1 MPRPQLLAVTILFC
15 DIDGFTA
22 VSERLE
28 PDTLADWLNGYMAA
42 MVRCVRD
49 QGGIVNKFM
58 GDAVMAVFGVPSPRS
73 SDQEVDAD
81 AEAAVACALAMERE
95 LQLLNRPGEGRCL
108 PFIGMSVGIQIGR
121 AHV

>member
-1 MPRPQLLAVTILFC
+1 
-15 DIDGFTA
+15 
-22 VSERLE
+22 
-28 PDTLADWLNGYMAA
+28 MAA

-81 AEAAVACALAMERE
+81 AAAAVACALAMERE

-108 PFIGMSVGIQIGR
+108 PFIGMSVGLQTGQSMAGPFGR
-121 AHV
+121 ADPRGDKVIGEAGTMTPR